1 MKRHEKRPGESGPR
15 RRRVRAAAVTARAAA
30 ACALANAL
38 LLGGCATYAGYEGP
52 RPTGG
57 VATIHADPRINAGL
71 PMAISI
77 RRIDGREVGLQ
88 YSKVEVAPGEHRLLV
103 DCTMAASRTTSRH
116 ELQID
121 VDPGGHY
128 RLVAESA
135 PGNQRCGE
143 VRLEAR

>member
-1 MKRHEKRPGESGPR
+1 MSGVIR
-15 RRRVRAAAVTARAAA
+15 SSRI
-30 ACALANAL
+30 ACALL
-38 LLGGCATYAGYEGP
+38 LAASLAGCATYAGYDGG

-71 PMAISI
+71 PITISI

-88 YSKVEVAPGEHRLLV
+88 YSKVEVAPGEHVLLV
-103 DCTMAASRTTSRH
+103 DCTMAASRATSRH
-116 ELQID
+116 ELKID

-128 RLVAESA
+128 RLVADSA